1 MTVNP
6 GVGPVVRQRLRLSR
20 RQKVGIFGVGTALV
34 LGGLMAVHLFSGSPK
49 QEDAGQQFAGTAG
62 MPFTAPTPLPA
73 PAPKQ
78 VSFTPSPTPAAQPPT
93 LPVAASP
100 APPSDD
106 KGLTSAIFS
115 DAGAHGPEAASN
127 VQRGSGGSGGAKD
140 DLSAALVH
148 SDLGATAHATIMK
161 HPSLTIPAGTVIPC
175 ILQTAIYSELAGFV
189 DCTVPAEVRGA
200 TGTVTLLDRGT
211 QVFGEIKSGL
221 REGQSRPVD
230 PRPHPRKRGRY
241 LRQPGRRR
249 AGPGRGRW
257 LCQRSLLVEVWGGA
271 AVFADRLRPA
281 IGCRGTPAQ

>member
-1 MTVNP
+1 
-6 GVGPVVRQRLRLSR
+6 
-20 RQKVGIFGVGTALV
+20 
-34 LGGLMAVHLFSGSPK
+34 MAVHLFSGSPK

-127 VQRGSGGSGGAKD
+127 VQRGSGGSGGAED

-211 QVFGEIKSGL
+211 QVFGGIKSGL
-221 REGQSRPVD
+221 REGQSRRLWIRARTPENVVVTFD
-230 PRPHPRKRGRY
+230 K
-241 LRQPGRRR
+241 PGRRR